1 MEHLTFPKNYID
13 QNFVP
18 KTDVAQSYTSKSAVQ
33 PISAPL
39 AAEMKEDIET
49 LKQQV
54 KSLQE
59 SMKEETA

>member
-18 KTDVAQSYTSKSAVQ
+18 KTDVAQSYTSKSAVR

-39 AAEMKEDIET
+39 AAEMKEE
-49 LKQQV
+49 KV
-54 KSLQE
+54 
-59 SMKEETA
+59 